1 MNDPAYTMRMI
12 RGKPRGTFDS
22 IMLAGA
28 WNLLDQDGFEVL
40 LECQRRDIK
49 VHVAG
54 IFASGILVGG
64 STYKYD
70 VASPE
75 IIRRRELWS
84 DLADTFGAPLPA
96 VAIAFALLPAI
107 VEKVAVGV
115 KSAEEVHATVHWLE
129 SASRLNPQLWVEAK
143 QRGLLSVNIPV
154 NK

>member
-75 IIRRRELWS
+75 IIRRR
-84 DLADTFGAPLPA
+84 
-96 VAIAFALLPAI
+96 
-107 VEKVAVGV
+107 
-115 KSAEEVHATVHWLE
+115 
-129 SASRLNPQLWVEAK
+129 
-143 QRGLLSVNIPV
+143 
-154 NK
+154 